1 MSDVLTA
8 FATSTVVTAGAA
20 LVLREVLP
28 RILDKRFKQQ
38 EMEFEAKLRSASQEE
53 DAWRVYTFDARRR
66 LYETVGPL
74 RFQLLLASRELASRV
89 AAYPRRPY
97 NMAHGGYYVT
107 SFTYRVIRPLAIAEL
122 IERQIAY
129 ADFSVDPQVLDLL
142 RFKAAAKAMLC
153 DAEVIFDDKKADWTR
168 QREHF
173 FSGKFGGLARSGL
186 TDDQDDTV
194 RVLREEEFGKVIDE
208 REMSAHAHR
217 MLASLDLAATPR
229 LWARL
234 TGYGYVANWLLGRL
248 GPEIG
253 VSPLR
258 YPAVELMQHV
268 VSPHLREHAEQFPAR
283 LDDII
288 ASAL

>member
-28 RILDKRFKQQ
+28 RFLDKRFKQQ
-38 EMEFEAKLRSASQEE
+38 EMEFEAKLRSSSQEE
-53 DAWRVYTFDARRR
+53 DAWRVYSFDARRR

-74 RFQLLLASRELASRV
+74 RFQLLLASRELANRV
-89 AAYPRRPY
+89 AAYPLRPY
-97 NMAHGGYYVT
+97 NMSAGGYYVT
-107 SFTYRVIRPLAIAEL
+107 SFTYRVIRPLAFAEL

-129 ADFSVDPQVLDLL
+129 ADFSVDPQVVDLL
-142 RFKAAAKAMLC
+142 RFKAAARAMLC
-153 DAEVIFDDKKADWTR
+153 DAEVIFDDPDADWMR

-173 FSGKFGGLARSGL
+173 FSGNFGGLARSGL
-186 TDDQDDTV
+186 ANEPDGTV

-208 REMSAHAHR
+208 REMSALAHQ
-217 MLASLDLAATPR
+217 MLASLDLAGTPR

-234 TGYGYVANWLLGRL
+234 AGYGYVANWLLDRL
-248 GPEIG
+248 GPQIG
-253 VSPLR
+253 ISPLA
-258 YPAVELMQHV
+258 YPVGEMMQAVR
-268 VSPHLREHAEQFPAR
+268 SPHLRGHAEQFPAR